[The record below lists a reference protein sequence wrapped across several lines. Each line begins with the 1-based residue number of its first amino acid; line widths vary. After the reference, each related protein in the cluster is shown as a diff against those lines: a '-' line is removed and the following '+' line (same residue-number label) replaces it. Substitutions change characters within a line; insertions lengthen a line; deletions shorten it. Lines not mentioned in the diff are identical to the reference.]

1 MLNTHVQTI
10 KNEVVRHVRILGSIV
25 VLLWVIELI
34 DLLLGHRLDIYG
46 IEPRTLVGLRNI
58 FFAPLL
64 HRGIWHLLANTFPFL
79 ILGWFVMLRGV
90 HEFFAVSLI
99 VALISGLGAWL
110 FGAAHTIHLGISG
123 VIFGYMGYL
132 LLRGYFEQ
140 SALALV
146 LAVITLFFYGGML
159 WGVLPTQPE
168 ISWQGHLFGFV
179 GGGLAAYRLTRQ
191 ATRQANLQTSFQTIG
206 SVLRRR

>member
-1 MLNTHVQTI
+1 VA
-10 KNEVVRHVRILGSIV
+10 
-25 VLLWVIELI
+25 LLWVIELV
-34 DLLLGHRLDIYG
+34 DLLMGHRLDVYG
-46 IEPRTLVGLRNI
+46 IQPRTLVGLRNI

-64 HRGIWHLLANTFPFL
+64 HRGVWHLFANTFPFL

-90 HEFFAVSLI
+90 NEFFAVSLI
-99 VALISGLGAWL
+99 AGLISGLGAWC
-110 FGAAHTIHLGISG
+110 FGAAHTVHLGISG

-146 LAVITLFFYGGML
+146 LAVIALFFYGGML

-179 GGGLAAYRLTRQ
+179 VGGLAAYRLTRQ
-191 ATRQANLQTSFQTIG
+191 LPQQTMLQTTFQTIG
-206 SVLRRR
+206 SALWRR